1 MADRRL
7 IDDLMIGAVEVL
19 PEGALE
25 AKLDLAEREGRPLR
39 VKLGVDPTA
48 PDIHLGH
55 TVVLNKLR
63 QFQDAGHVSVLIIGD
78 YTARIGD
85 PSGRSKT
92 RPRLDGAVIDANAQT
107 YKDQA
112 FLILDQDPAKL
123 DLRYNGEWLESLTME
138 QLFEITSTTT
148 VARILERDD
157 FAKRWAAHQPIS
169 MLEMLY
175 PFAQGYDSVAIQ
187 ADIEIGGTDQVFN
200 LFMGRDLQAYFGQ
213 EPQAIMTLD
222 ILPGTDGTER
232 MSKSTG
238 NYIGVTEDPRDV
250 YGKVMSIP
258 DDVMLTYF
266 RLLTPH
272 HADELARIEVEYRSG
287 AVSPRDLK
295 ARLAREIITRLRGAE
310 AAAAAEEHFDSVFRR
325 HESAADLQE
334 LALEP
339 GDVEDGGAVFLPAV
353 MERWFGQT
361 RSEWRRR
368 IQQGGVSLD
377 GEPVTELAVPA
388 GVARRQTPQ
397 GGQVGDRPGRDPGPV
412 GPCRTPPLPRRQAR
426 AEPAHE
432 NLGSAVDMPP
442 SGGILP

>member
-1 MADRRL
+1 MTDRRL

-25 AKLDLAEREGRPLR
+25 TKLDLAEREGRPLR

-63 QFQDAGHVSVLIIGD
+63 QFQDAGHVAVLIIGD

-92 RPRLDGAVIDANAQT
+92 RPRLDGVVIDANAKT
-107 YKDQA
+107 YQDQA
-112 FLILDQDPAKL
+112 FLILDDDPARL
-123 DLRYNGEWLESLTME
+123 EVRHNGEWLAPLTTE
-138 QLFEITSTTT
+138 QIFELTSTTT

-157 FAKRWAAHQPIS
+157 FAKRWVAHQPIS

-175 PFAQGYDSVAIQ
+175 PLAQGYDSVAVE
-187 ADIEIGGTDQVFN
+187 ADIELGGTDQKFN
-200 LFMGRDLQAYFGQ
+200 LFMGRDLQEYFDQ
-213 EPQAIMTLD
+213 RPQAIMTLD
-222 ILPGTDGTER
+222 ILPGTDGVER

-258 DDVMLTYF
+258 DETMMTYF

-272 HADELARIEVEYRSG
+272 HADEFRAMQAELESG
-287 AVSPRDLK
+287 TVDPRDLK
-295 ARLAREIITRLRGAE
+295 ARLAREIIARLRGA
-310 AAAAAEEHFDSVFRR
+310 AAAAVAEDHFDKVFRR
-325 HESAADLQE
+325 HEAAADLQE

-339 GDVEDGGAVFLPAV
+339 SDVEDGGQVFLPAV
-353 MERWFGQT
+353 LERWFGQT

-368 IQQGGVSLD
+368 IQQGGVTLD
-377 GEPVTELAVPA
+377 GEPLTSLAVPA
-388 GVARRQTPQ
+388 AQLAGRRLKAGKSATSQ
-397 GGQVGDRPGRDPGPV
+397 GLIKGR
-412 GPCRTPPLPRRQAR
+412 
-426 AEPAHE
+426 
-432 NLGSAVDMPP
+432 
-442 SGGILP
+442 

>member
-1 MADRRL
+1 MTDRRL

-25 AKLDLAEREGRPLR
+25 ARLDLAEREGRPLR

-63 QFQDAGHVSVLIIGD
+63 QFQDAGHVAVLIIGD

-92 RPRLDGAVIDANAQT
+92 RPRLDGAVIDANAET
-107 YKDQA
+107 YKEQA
-112 FLILDQDPAKL
+112 FLILDDDPAKL
-123 DLRYNGEWLESLTME
+123 EMPYNSEWLAPLTME

-175 PFAQGYDSVAIQ
+175 PLAQGYDSVAVE
-187 ADIEIGGTDQVFN
+187 ADIELGGTDQKFN
-200 LFMGRDLQAYFGQ
+200 LFMGRDLQEYFGQ
-213 EPQAIMTLD
+213 RAQAIMTLD
-222 ILPGTDGTER
+222 ILPGTDGVER

-238 NYIGVTEDPRDV
+238 NYIGVTEDPRDI

-258 DDVMLTYF
+258 DETMMTYF
-266 RLLTPH
+266 RLLTSH
-272 HADELARIEVEYRSG
+272 HADEFAALEAELESG

-295 ARLAREIITRLRGAE
+295 ARLAREVIARLRGAE
-310 AAAAAEEHFDSVFRR
+310 AAAAAEDHFDKVFRR
-325 HESAADLQE
+325 HEAAVDLQE

-339 GDVEDGGAVFLPAV
+339 SDVEDGGQVFLPAV
-353 MERWFGQT
+353 LERWFGQT

-377 GEPVTELAVPA
+377 GEPLASLAVPA
-388 GVARRQTPQ
+388 AQLAGRRLKA
-397 GGQVGDRPGRDPGPV
+397 GK
-412 GPCRTPPLPRRQAR
+412 
-426 AEPAHE
+426 
-432 NLGSAVDMPP
+432 SAVAQ
-442 SGGILP
+442 GLIKGL

>member
-63 QFQDAGHVSVLIIGD
+63 QFQDAGHVAVLIIGD

-92 RPRLDGAVIDANAQT
+92 RPRLDGAVIDANAET
-107 YKDQA
+107 YKEQA
-112 FLILDQDPAKL
+112 FRILDQDPARL
-123 DLRYNGEWLESLTME
+123 EIRYNGEWLAPLTME
-138 QLFEITSTTT
+138 QLFEITATTT

-187 ADIEIGGTDQVFN
+187 ADIELGGTDQVFN

-213 EPQAIMTLD
+213 EPQAD
-222 ILPGTDGTER
+222 HDHG
-232 MSKSTG
+232 
-238 NYIGVTEDPRDV
+238 
-250 YGKVMSIP
+250 
-258 DDVMLTYF
+258 
-266 RLLTPH
+266 H
-272 HADELARIEVEYRSG
+272 
-287 AVSPRDLK
+287 
-295 ARLAREIITRLRGAE
+295 
-310 AAAAAEEHFDSVFRR
+310 
-325 HESAADLQE
+325 
-334 LALEP
+334 
-339 GDVEDGGAVFLPAV
+339 PA
-353 MERWFGQT
+353 GH
-361 RSEWRRR
+361 RRR
-368 IQQGGVSLD
+368 
-377 GEPVTELAVPA
+377 
-388 GVARRQTPQ
+388 R
-397 GGQVGDRPGRDPGPV
+397 
-412 GPCRTPPLPRRQAR
+412 
-426 AEPAHE
+426 AHE
-432 NLGSAVDMPP
+432 QEHGQLHRRRPRTRATCTARS
-442 SGGILP
+442 

>member
-1 MADRRL
+1 MTDRRL
-7 IDDLMIGAVEVL
+7 VDDLMVGAVEVL

-25 AKLDLAEREGRPLR
+25 QKLDLAEREGRPLR

-63 QFQDAGHVSVLIIGD
+63 QFQDAGHIAVLIIGD

-92 RPRLDGAVIDANAQT
+92 RPRLDGAIIDANAQT
-107 YKDQA
+107 YQDQA
-112 FLILDQDPAKL
+112 FLILDHDPSRL
-123 DLRYNGEWLESLTME
+123 EIRHNGEWLAPLTTE
-138 QLFEITSTTT
+138 QIFELTATTT

-169 MLEMLY
+169 LLEMLY
-175 PFAQGYDSVAIQ
+175 PLAQGYDSVCIN
-187 ADIEIGGTDQVFN
+187 ADIELGGTDQKFN
-200 LFMGRDLQAYFGQ
+200 LFMGRDLQEYFGQ
-213 EPQAIMTLD
+213 PPQAIMTMD
-222 ILPGTDGTER
+222 ILPGTDGVER

-238 NYIGVTEDPRDV
+238 NYIGVTEDPRDQ
-250 YGKVMSIP
+250 YGKIMSIP
-258 DDVMLTYF
+258 DATMMKYF

-272 HADELARIEVEYRSG
+272 HADEFARMDEELASG
-287 AVSPRDLK
+287 AVNPRDLK

-310 AAAAAEEHFDSVFRR
+310 AAAAAEEHFERVFRR
-325 HESAADLQE
+325 HEAADDLQE
-334 LALEP
+334 LALRP
-339 GDVEDGGAVFLPAV
+339 SDLEDGGDVFLPAV

-377 GEPVTELAVPA
+377 GEPLTSLAVPA
-388 GVARRQTPQ
+388 AALAGRRLKAGKSAKVQ
-397 GGQVGDRPGRDPGPV
+397 GLIKG
-412 GPCRTPPLPRRQAR
+412 L
-426 AEPAHE
+426 
-432 NLGSAVDMPP
+432 
-442 SGGILP
+442 

>member
-1 MADRRL
+1 MTDRRL

-19 PEGALE
+19 PAGALE
-25 AKLDLAEREGRPLR
+25 AKLAFAEREGRALR

-63 QFQDAGHVSVLIIGD
+63 QFQDAGHTAVLIIGD

-92 RPRLDGAVIDANAQT
+92 RPKLDPAVIDANART
-107 YKDQA
+107 YQDQA
-112 FLILDQDPAKL
+112 FLILDDDPARL
-123 DLRYNGEWLESLTME
+123 EVRYNGEWLAPLTTE
-138 QLFEITSTTT
+138 QIFELTSTTT

-175 PFAQGYDSVAIQ
+175 PLAQGYDSVAVQ
-187 ADIEIGGTDQVFN
+187 ADIELGGTDQKFN
-200 LFMGRDLQAYFGQ
+200 LFMGRDLQEYFGQ
-213 EPQAIMTLD
+213 PAQAILTMD
-222 ILPGTDGTER
+222 ILPGTDGVER

-258 DDVMLTYF
+258 DATMMTYY

-272 HADELARIEVEYRSG
+272 HADELARLEADLASG
-287 AVSPRDLK
+287 SANPRDLK
-295 ARLAREIITRLRGAE
+295 ARLAREIITRLRGA
-310 AAAAAEEHFDSVFRR
+310 AVAAAAEDHFDKVFRR
-325 HESAADLQE
+325 HEAADDLQE

-339 GDVEDGGAVFLPAV
+339 ADLEDGDVFLPKV

-377 GEPVTELAVPA
+377 GEPLTSLAIPA
-388 GVARRQTPQ
+388 AQLAGRRLKAGKSAQAQ
-397 GGQVGDRPGRDPGPV
+397 GLIRG
-412 GPCRTPPLPRRQAR
+412 L
-426 AEPAHE
+426 
-432 NLGSAVDMPP
+432 
-442 SGGILP
+442 

>member
-1 MADRRL
+1 MPDRRL

-19 PEGALE
+19 PDGGLE
-25 AKLDLAEREGRPLR
+25 AKLALAEREGRPLR

-63 QFQDAGHVSVLIIGD
+63 QFQDAGHVAVLIIGD

-92 RPRLDGAVIDANAQT
+92 RPRLDPEVIDANART
-107 YKDQA
+107 YQDQA
-112 FLILDQDPAKL
+112 FLILDQDPSKL
-123 DLRYNGEWLESLTME
+123 DLRFNGEWLAPMSME
-138 QLFEITSTTT
+138 QLFEITATTT

-175 PFAQGYDSVAIQ
+175 PFAQGYDSVAVK
-187 ADIEIGGTDQVFN
+187 ADIELGGTDQVFN
-200 LFMGRDLQAYFGQ
+200 LFMGRDLQSYFDQ

-222 ILPGTDGTER
+222 ILPGTDGIER

-238 NYIGVTEDPRDV
+238 NYIGVTEDPRDM

-258 DDVMLTYF
+258 DDTMVTYF
-266 RLLTPH
+266 RLLTSH
-272 HADELARIEVEYRSG
+272 HADELARLEAELGSG
-287 AVSPRDLK
+287 AVNPRDLK

-334 LALEP
+334 LALAS
-339 GDVEDGGAVFLPAV
+339 GDVEEGGAVFLPAV

-377 GEPVTELAVPA
+377 GEVVTDLTAPASSLAGKHLKAGKSA
-388 GVARRQTPQ
+388 GVQ
-397 GGQVGDRPGRDPGPV
+397 GVIAG
-412 GPCRTPPLPRRQAR
+412 L
-426 AEPAHE
+426 
-432 NLGSAVDMPP
+432 
-442 SGGILP
+442 

>member
-1 MADRRL
+1 MVSSAPMTDRRL

-19 PEGALE
+19 PAGALE
-25 AKLDLAEREGRPLR
+25 AKLALAEREGRPLR

-63 QFQDAGHVSVLIIGD
+63 QFQDAGHIAVLIIGD

-92 RPRLDGAVIDANAQT
+92 RPKLDPAVIDANAKT
-107 YKDQA
+107 YQDQA
-112 FLILDQDPAKL
+112 FLILDDDPARL
-123 DLRYNGEWLESLTME
+123 EVRHNGEWLAPLTTE
-138 QLFEITSTTT
+138 QVFELTSTTT

-175 PFAQGYDSVAIQ
+175 PLAQGYDSVAVQ
-187 ADIEIGGTDQVFN
+187 ADIEVGGTDQKFN
-200 LFMGRDLQAYFGQ
+200 LFMGRDLQEYFGQ
-213 EPQAIMTLD
+213 LAQAILTMD
-222 ILPGTDGTER
+222 ILPGTDGVER
-232 MSKSTG
+232 MSKSMG
-238 NYIGVTEDPRDV
+238 NYIGVTEDPRDI

-258 DDVMLTYF
+258 DGTMMTYY
-266 RLLTPH
+266 RLLTAH
-272 HADELARIEVEYRSG
+272 HADELAQLEADLGSG
-287 AVSPRDLK
+287 AANPRDLK
-295 ARLAREIITRLRGAE
+295 ARLAREIITRLRGATAAE
-310 AAAAAEEHFDSVFRR
+310 AAEDHFDKVFRR
-325 HESAADLQE
+325 HEAGDDLQD

-339 GDVEDGGAVFLPAV
+339 ADVEDGTVFLPQV

-377 GEPVTELAVPA
+377 GEPLTSLAAPAAELAGRRLKA
-388 GVARRQTPQ
+388 GKSAQAQ
-397 GGQVGDRPGRDPGPV
+397 GLIKGP
-412 GPCRTPPLPRRQAR
+412 
-426 AEPAHE
+426 
-432 NLGSAVDMPP
+432 
-442 SGGILP
+442 

>member
-1 MADRRL
+1 VTDRRL

-25 AKLDLAEREGRPLR
+25 AKLALAEREGRPLR

-63 QFQDAGHVSVLIIGD
+63 QFQDAGHVVVLIIGD

-92 RPRLDGAVIDANAQT
+92 RPRLDGAVIDANALT
-107 YKDQA
+107 YQEQA
-112 FLILDQDPAKL
+112 LLILDHDPAKL
-123 DLRYNGEWLESLTME
+123 EVRHNGEWLATLTME
-138 QLFEITSTTT
+138 QLFEITATTT

-157 FAKRWAAHQPIS
+157 FANRWAAHQPIS

-175 PFAQGYDSVAIQ
+175 PFAQGYDSVAVQ

-200 LFMGRDLQAYFGQ
+200 LFMGRDLQSYFGQ

-250 YGKVMSIP
+250 YGKIMSIP
-258 DDVMLTYF
+258 DDVMMTYF
-266 RLLTPH
+266 RLLTNH
-272 HADELARIEVEYRSG
+272 HADEFARLEADLGSG
-287 AVSPRDLK
+287 AVNPRDLK
-295 ARLAREIITRLRGAE
+295 ARLAREIITRLRGAD
-310 AAAAAEEHFDSVFRR
+310 AAAAAEGHFDSVFRR
-325 HESAADLQE
+325 HEAASDLQE
-334 LALEP
+334 LALLPDDLE
-339 GDVEDGGAVFLPAV
+339 GDQVFLPKV
-353 MERWFGQT
+353 FERWFGQT

-368 IQQGGVSLD
+368 IEQGGVSLD
-377 GEPVTELAVPA
+377 GEPLTSLAVPA
-388 GVARRQTPQ
+388 AQLAGRRLKAGKSAQVQ
-397 GGQVGDRPGRDPGPV
+397 GIVRG
-412 GPCRTPPLPRRQAR
+412 L
-426 AEPAHE
+426 
-432 NLGSAVDMPP
+432 
-442 SGGILP
+442 

>member
-1 MADRRL
+1 MTDRRL
-7 IDDLMIGAVEVL
+7 VDDLMVGAVEVL

-25 AKLDLAEREGRPLR
+25 QKLDLAEREGRPLR

-63 QFQDAGHVSVLIIGD
+63 QFQDAGHIAVLIIGD

-92 RPRLDGAVIDANAQT
+92 RPRLDGAIIDANAQT
-107 YKDQA
+107 YQDQA
-112 FLILDQDPAKL
+112 FLILDHDPSRL
-123 DLRYNGEWLESLTME
+123 EIRHNGEWLAPLTTE
-138 QLFEITSTTT
+138 QIFELTATTT

-169 MLEMLY
+169 LLEMLY
-175 PFAQGYDSVAIQ
+175 PLAQGYDSVCIN
-187 ADIEIGGTDQVFN
+187 ADIELGGTDQKFN
-200 LFMGRDLQAYFGQ
+200 LFMGRDLQEYFGQ
-213 EPQAIMTLD
+213 PPQAIMTMD
-222 ILPGTDGTER
+222 ILPGTDGVER

-238 NYIGVTEDPRDV
+238 NYIGVTEDPRDQ

-258 DDVMLTYF
+258 DETMMKYF

-272 HADELARIEVEYRSG
+272 HADEFARMDEELASG
-287 AVSPRDLK
+287 AVNPRDLK

-310 AAAAAEEHFDSVFRR
+310 AAAAAEEHFERVFRR
-325 HESAADLQE
+325 HEAADDLQE
-334 LALEP
+334 LALRP
-339 GDVEDGGAVFLPAV
+339 SDLEDGGDVFLPAV

-377 GEPVTELAVPA
+377 GEPLTSLAVPA
-388 GVARRQTPQ
+388 AALAGRRLKAGKSAKVQ
-397 GGQVGDRPGRDPGPV
+397 GLIKG
-412 GPCRTPPLPRRQAR
+412 L
-426 AEPAHE
+426 
-432 NLGSAVDMPP
+432 
-442 SGGILP
+442 